1 MQIAEDLNDEY
12 LIMSMISRHVN
23 PFFVRSYRLKNK
35 RPLGKLMVTDTG
47 CDVNSPGIGD
57 IAFVK
62 DLMTGKI
69 VTTKFQCSVFGLAY
83 SSTVG
88 WVCNK
93 KLCTMCESL
102 CEHKLKR
109 ATTQYGLSISEG
121 LKGVGWGPFPIFSA
135 QIFPVHRQKN
145 TEATPRLHFTFPGP
159 SLENALLNLY

>member
-1 MQIAEDLNDEY
+1 
-12 LIMSMISRHVN
+12 
-23 PFFVRSYRLKNK
+23 
-35 RPLGKLMVTDTG
+35 MVTDTG

-93 KLCTMCESL
+93 KSCLYTM
-102 CEHKLKR
+102 
-109 ATTQYGLSISEG
+109 
-121 LKGVGWGPFPIFSA
+121 W
-135 QIFPVHRQKN
+135 KN
-145 TEATPRLHFTFPGP
+145 SRP
-159 SLENALLNLY
+159 SFETV

>member
-1 MQIAEDLNDEY
+1 
-12 LIMSMISRHVN
+12 
-23 PFFVRSYRLKNK
+23 
-35 RPLGKLMVTDTG
+35 MVTDTG

-93 KLCTMCESL
+93 K
-102 CEHKLKR
+102 K
-109 ATTQYGLSISEG
+109 LSIYNVEKFKI
-121 LKGVGWGPFPIFSA
+121 LI
-135 QIFPVHRQKN
+135 
-145 TEATPRLHFTFPGP
+145 
-159 SLENALLNLY
+159 